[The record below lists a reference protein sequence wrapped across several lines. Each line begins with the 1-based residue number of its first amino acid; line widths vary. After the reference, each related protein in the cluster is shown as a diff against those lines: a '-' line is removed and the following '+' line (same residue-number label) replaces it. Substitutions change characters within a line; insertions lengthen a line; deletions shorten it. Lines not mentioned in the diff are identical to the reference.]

1 MMNATGIASLGGM
14 LRQSFRFSRF
24 TTLRCPSFRAT
35 RSRVRCGCIA
45 GLVALGLEAT
55 SVIAADPTTVPLLRL
70 ETGMHTAMIRRIA
83 TDAAGRFA
91 VTASDD
97 KTARVWEVATGRLVQ
112 VLRPPQDVGHEGKLF
127 AVALSPDGAT
137 VAVGGWT
144 GWVWDQQHSIYL
156 FDRESGRLLRRLPGL
171 PDVIN
176 HLAFS
181 PDGRW
186 LAASL
191 GDGGIRVFDAASG
204 RETGSDPDY
213 GSDSYSAHFS
223 PDSRRLLTTC
233 YDGQVRLYA
242 VEDTGLRKLAGVSSS
257 AGKRPY
263 AARFSPDGRS
273 VAVGFRDTTT
283 VQVLDAST
291 LAETAR
297 PSVEG
302 VGSGDLSSVE
312 WTANGRYLVAGGAWA
327 LGAGGKWPLRLW
339 PVGQWS
345 SYRDVL
351 VSNDVVMDLAPLPGG
366 GLLFGAGDPAWGVL
380 DAEGQVQ
387 VRQDHVLADLR
398 GSGDELRL
406 SSDAHRVRFGYKPWG
421 EDPRSFDLDTR
432 TLGPDDVS
440 LAPARTKA
448 PGLRIENWRNRLIP
462 TLNGRPL
469 ALREYERSRSLA
481 IAPDGQRFALGAEW
495 ALRLFDREGKELWS
509 KSAPDAVWAV
519 NISGDSR
526 FVVAGYGDG
535 TIRWHRLS
543 DGQEVLAFFPHAD
556 RERWIVW
563 TPEGFFDA
571 SPGAEELIGYHLN
584 RGRDSEGEFVS
595 ALQLREVFYQ
605 PGLIAHRLD
614 ADGDQLMAK
623 AVSKLGDVRKL
634 LATKASLTPEVT
646 LVSPLEV
653 SGEEEVTI
661 TVRVSD
667 QGGGIGTVV
676 FYIDDKP
683 QERLPARQS
692 AGTPDAPV
700 SRTFALPPGV
710 RRFEVAATNRAG
722 VEGNRKSVTAT
733 LTGPTRDEALFILAV
748 GVESYKDPKLKL
760 LHSVSD
766 AQRIAEEIAARA
778 RPLFKRGVF
787 TTVLKDQQ
795 ATLSG
800 IEASFAKLKGEL
812 KPQDTLVLF
821 LAGHGEA
828 PLEKGYT
835 FLPWDFQRGAP
846 GDAGEGLSERRLRA
860 ILEQAPSQTL
870 LLLDT
875 CDAGGAERMIED
887 AYKRLHGLT
896 QQVLIG
902 ASRRGELAREG
913 YEGHGVFTAAL
924 LRTLQ
929 RKPDFEDDRTLG
941 VKEISV
947 FVEKEVQRISKQM
960 PGNYLQKVTGFLG
973 SANFPVVAR

>member
-1 MMNATGIASLGGM
+1 M
-14 LRQSFRFSRF
+14 LAVKRGWAWVIWV
-24 TTLRCPSFRAT
+24 L
-35 RSRVRCGCIA
+35 
-45 GLVALGLEAT
+45 LGLA
-55 SVIAADPTTVPLLRL
+55 VQVDAADPTTAPLLRL

-112 VLRPPQDVGHEGKLF
+112 VLRPPQDMGDEGKLY
-127 AVALSPDGAT
+127 AVALSPDGTT

-144 GWVWDQQHSIYL
+144 DTDSVRRKSIFL
-156 FDRESGRLLRRLPGL
+156 FERESGHLLQRLPGL
-171 PDVIN
+171 PNVVFD
-176 HLAFS
+176 LAFS

-191 GDGGIRVFDAASG
+191 GAGGVRVFEAASG

-213 GSDSYSAHFS
+213 GSDSYSAQFS
-223 PDSRRLLTTC
+223 PDTRKLVTTC
-233 YDGQVRLYA
+233 LDGQVRLYA
-242 VEDTGLRKLAGVSSS
+242 VEDGRLRKLAGVSPSG
-257 AGKRPY
+257 GKQPY

-273 VAVGFRDTTT
+273 VAVGFYDTTT

-302 VGSGDLSSVE
+302 ASNSLLSVA
-312 WTANGRYLVAGGAWA
+312 WTADGRYLVAGGIWNKD
-327 LGAGGKWPLRLW
+327 GKFPLRLW
-339 PVGQWS
+339 TVGQWS
-345 SYRDVL
+345 RYRDVP

-387 VRQDHVLADLR
+387 IRQDSVLADLR
-398 GSGDELRL
+398 DQKLL
-406 SSDAHRVRFGYKPWG
+406 VSSDARRVRFGYKKWG

-432 TLGPDDVS
+432 MLGPDDAS
-440 LAPARTKA
+440 LAAPRTEA
-448 PGLRIENWRNRLIP
+448 PGLRIKNWKNSTDP

-469 ALREYERSRSLA
+469 ALNEYELSRSLA
-481 IAPDGQRFALGAEW
+481 IAPDGQRFALGADW
-495 ALRLFDREGKELWS
+495 YLRLYDHSGKELWN
-509 KSAPDAVWAV
+509 KPAPDVVWAV
-519 NISGDSR
+519 NISADSR

-584 RGRDSEGEFVS
+584 RGRDHEGEFVS

-605 PGLIAHRLD
+605 PGLIGHRLD

-634 LATKASLTPEVT
+634 LASIASRTPEVE
-646 LVSPLEV
+646 LVTPPEV

-676 FYIDDKP
+676 FYIDGQP
-683 QERLPARQS
+683 QAGLPVRQS
-692 AGTPDAPV
+692 AGTPDNTV

-710 RRFEVAATNRAG
+710 KRVEAAATNRAG
-722 VEGNRKSVTAT
+722 VEGNRKGVTAT
-733 LTGPTRDEALFILAV
+733 LTGPAGDTALFILAV
-748 GVESYKDPKLKL
+748 GVESYRDQKLKL

-766 AQRIAEEIAARA
+766 AQSIAEEIATRA

-787 TTVLKDQQ
+787 TLVLKNQQ

-800 IEASFAKLKGEL
+800 IEAGFAKLKGDL

-835 FLPWDFQRGAP
+835 FLPWDFQRGAQ
-846 GDAGEGLSERRLRA
+846 GDAGEGLSERRLRT
-860 ILEQAPSQTL
+860 ILAQAPSQTL

-887 AYKRLHGLT
+887 AYKRLNGLT

-913 YEGHGVFTAAL
+913 FEGHGVFTAAL

-929 RKPDFEDDRTLG
+929 RKPDNPDDHTLG
-941 VKEISV
+941 VLEIRLI
-947 FVEKEVQRISKQM
+947 VEKEVQSISKQM